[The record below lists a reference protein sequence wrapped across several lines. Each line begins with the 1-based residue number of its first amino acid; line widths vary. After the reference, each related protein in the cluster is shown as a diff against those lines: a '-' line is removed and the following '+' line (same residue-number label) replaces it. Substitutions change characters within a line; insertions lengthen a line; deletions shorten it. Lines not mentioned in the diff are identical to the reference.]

1 MGKKSRLKNRAPKK
15 KRVPFVERPYEGLAA
30 EVELVAMKE
39 ILPAATTAVT
49 TTEEYGS
56 REITLV
62 TLLPNMSAAVRRES
76 GELLVAIQTVTGS
89 GDASR
94 DLAALIIDALE
105 LEPGE
110 AIQSAPLPEPGP
122 RIPDVLLD
130 EELEL
135 TLYEDFSYWVSEEEK
150 EREDVKQAVEQT
162 RENVSPTVAVDGV
175 RGAYWVRMTN
185 EFIRWIRTEDQDRV
199 LDGLARLQAA
209 RSEGFDKDARFVGAF
224 RACGLL
230 IPVWQLA
237 PGTEADELPGPMAS
251 FDEEFAAAINSAE
264 PLTADERRARSG
276 IVSRQVT
283 LR

>member
-1 MGKKSRLKNRAPKK
+1 MGKKSRLKDKAPKK
-15 KRVPFVERPYEGLAA
+15 KRVPFVERPYEGLQS
-30 EVELVAMKE
+30 ELELVAMRE
-39 ILPAATTAVT
+39 IIPAATTTVT
-49 TTEEYGS
+49 TTEDYGS

-62 TLLPNMSAAVRRES
+62 TLLPNLSAAVRRKN

-94 DLAALIIDALE
+94 DLAALILEALE

-110 AIQSAPLPEPGP
+110 TIPSAPLPEPGP
-122 RIPDVLLD
+122 RLQDILVD

-135 TLYEDFSYWVSEEEK
+135 DLYEEFSYWVSDEEK
-150 EREDVKQAVEQT
+150 DRDEVREAIEQT
-162 RENVSPTVAVDGV
+162 RDNVSPTVAVDSV
-175 RGAYWVRMTN
+175 RGAYWVRMAN
-185 EFIRWIRTEDQDRV
+185 EFVRWIRTEDQDRV
-199 LDGLARLQAA
+199 LDGLARLQTA

-237 PGTEADELPGPMAS
+237 PGTEADELAGPMAE
-251 FDEEFAAAINSAE
+251 FDAEFSAAIASTE
-264 PLTADERRARSG
+264 PLSPEQKRARSG

>member
-1 MGKKSRLKNRAPKK
+1 MGKQSRKQKAPKK
-15 KRVPFVERPYEGLAA
+15 KRVPFVERPYEGLKA
-30 EVELVAMKE
+30 EIELVAMRE
-39 ILPAATTAVT
+39 IIPAAVTTVT

-56 REITLV
+56 RDITLV

-105 LEPGE
+105 LEPGA
-110 AIQSAPLPEPGP
+110 AIQSAELAEPGP
-122 RIPDVLLD
+122 RLPDVLVD
-130 EELEL
+130 KDIEL
-135 TLYEDFSYWVSEEEK
+135 TLYEDFSYWMSDEERD
-150 EREDVKQAVEQT
+150 REDVRQAIEQT
-162 RENVSPTVAVDGV
+162 RENVIPSAPVEGV
-175 RGAYWVRMTN
+175 RGAYWCRMTN
-185 EFIRWIRTEDQDRV
+185 EFIRWIRPEDQDRV
-199 LDGLARLQAA
+199 LDGLARLQSS

-237 PGTEADELPGPMAS
+237 PGTEADELGEPMKA
-251 FDEEFAAAINSAE
+251 FNKEFAAAINSTE
-264 PLTADERRARSG
+264 PLTAEERRTRSG

>member
-1 MGKKSRLKNRAPKK
+1 MGKKSRLKDRAPKK
-15 KRVPFVERPYEGLAA
+15 KRVPFVDRPYEGLKA
-30 EVELVAMKE
+30 EVELVAMRE
-39 ILPAATTAVT
+39 IIPAATTTVR

-62 TLLPNMSAAVRRES
+62 TLLPNVSAAVRREN
-76 GELLVAIQTVTGS
+76 GDLLVAVQTVTGS

-110 AIQSAPLPEPGP
+110 VIQSAPLPEPGP
-122 RIPDVLLD
+122 RLQDVLVD
-130 EELEL
+130 EELTL
-135 TLYEDFSYWVSEEEK
+135 TLYEDFAYWVSEEEK
-150 EREDVKQAVEQT
+150 ERDDVRQAIEQT
-162 RENVSPTVAVDGV
+162 RDNVSPTVAVDSV
-175 RGAYWVRMTN
+175 RGAYWVRMAN

-199 LDGLARLQAA
+199 LDGLARLQTA

-237 PGTEADELPGPMAS
+237 PGTEADELAGPMAE
-251 FDEEFAAAINSAE
+251 FDTEFSAAIESTE
-264 PLTADERRARSG
+264 PLTPEEKRTRSG